1 MREIIKNLDKIRGGQ
16 GLIREKIISIHFM
29 ITFVV

>member
-1 MREIIKNLDKIRGGQ
+1 MREITKNLDKIRGQ

-29 ITFVV
+29 VTFAV